1 MRVSLERA
9 SDHLHIWGIAEEGT
23 SIDTEHGS
31 SPASRGAAGAYIEGE
46 LGALYLLALLTGN
59 RAPGLPDAR
68 VTSVRFQG
76 VEQGFKLDDVI
87 IKGVGAS
94 GDALLEIQ
102 SKRDIQFSPKDA
114 VYKDVA
120 HQIASSTIGD
130 VPAERHLFGIATQ
143 RTSRKISGAYQD
155 VLGWARSA
163 ETAYEFFTRL
173 SAKGVANGDMRAFVA
188 TTRAHLVA
196 GGVAD
201 EDEAIWRLLRRM
213 LILEFDFE
221 ASAPIARNY
230 GLALAR
236 MALAD
241 EQVARA
247 EALWSRLVDLSI
259 QTGARGGEIDAAAL
273 KTNLAEADF
282 KLAGERDYGPAR
294 ARLDELAH
302 NTLAPIGTSVAG
314 VTLPRLV
321 AVAALDEVAETQRF
335 VVVRGD
341 TGVGKSWVLRH
352 YAERVA
358 ARAPI
363 IVLDREATPPSGWL
377 YLANALGIP
386 GSAYAFLTD
395 LAASGGAYLFIDG
408 IDMIDDVG
416 RQRTISELLRA
427 ASAIPGF
434 TVIATARRGG
444 ASDAI
449 PWLDAGVATA
459 LGGLHAVEVEALS
472 DEEVAILVD
481 QAPELGMLLDA
492 SHPAAQLARNLYRLS
507 RLLREP
513 RAASVRTE
521 AELAQLWWTS
531 ADGAP
536 AAEVRA
542 AQRILEALATAAL
555 KGEAGIDL
563 AEDSPARDHLL
574 TAQSVREAKRDRL
587 VFYHDVLRD
596 WAIGTYLVEDPS
608 RLAGFDLSGPVSP
621 RVARGVEIAARL
633 LLETGKDASAWLDLL
648 SHLSP
653 PSAHGSW
660 RRQAILALVRSE
672 VAMDVLDKASASLL
686 AGGGALLAE
695 LSTTIVA
702 VETQAVADVIAL
714 PDGSKVDLPR
724 SYRTDVT
731 GSSVLVLRWVL
742 AHAAKVPMSAIGA
755 VVKLVEVQTFFLKML
770 PSLAER
776 TARLLFGWLCQL
788 DLRDTPVTI
797 PGMDG
802 GARWAS
808 DARRQTIDKLRLMT
822 MLLGSFAPDA
832 LKAYLTAITSD
843 GDHHKMEN
851 LRQFSSVIAPV
862 APAELAAMVQATLIE
877 KKDSRRRRD
886 RAMERAFSF
895 ADSDYLPP
903 SPAQPPFLD
912 LLNAA
917 PAEGLA
923 LIRALVEEAI
933 AFRTDRREPGD
944 DGIAVDFGE
953 GLRFFPWAW
962 SYGWSRGHGDE
973 YAAASGLLALEA
985 WSQKRLDEGDP
996 VEAVLADILGP
1007 EGSAAAYLLIAIDV
1021 LLSHGTIARVPL
1033 APFLASPQLLADD
1046 RTRQIHDQM
1055 GSGLDTLGLQE
1066 EPKGLVRMADLRARP
1081 SRGYSLIDTLPN
1093 FLADEPVGNGLRT
1106 ALAAAVET
1114 LEPYG
1119 AHATLSD
1126 PELAGRNAL
1135 NLLTRANWFERDDG
1149 NLEYRS
1155 PPDEAAHFAALEAK
1169 RDVSVQASG
1178 MEARISM
1185 AREGGDYATADTARD
1200 AVAYAEGGVPD
1211 GSDTDVL
1218 QSRSTRLIT
1227 TALLVARDGDDA
1239 LLAANEAWVR
1249 QVIAIALEEKSDRG
1263 GGSHDTLRFNR
1274 PAIAILALIHLWARQ
1289 GQTADRDALVA
1300 LATRQDRAPAPAVAA
1315 AVQRIFE
1322 IEPSLF
1328 KAMMRAAFAS
1338 MTWRWK
1344 SYKPEDEAPHAAFE
1358 AERAAGI
1365 GAAVAAELAWLDGG
1379 VEPDWPAWPDER
1391 PILRRASRMRVPGP
1405 VTPEEFDA
1413 DDALETAIDASPAI
1427 LHADHRAAA
1436 QWLAMIQSAPAG
1448 TIGWRQEIVS
1458 AYAEWTGRMNGLG
1471 YAADAEVS
1479 RDLNDW
1485 NMHYYA
1491 FYAERLL
1498 DGDDAAFAADLA
1510 FVTELPDAPFGEVA
1524 QTVQHAADALYFNDS
1539 GRAAARPVALR
1550 EKLVGRVMILNR
1562 WQYARDPAEARIDME
1577 SGGVIAKMM
1586 FNTYGI
1592 INGTHSYL
1600 PRALFD
1606 RVDPFL
1612 PLLRP
1617 MLPGGQTVFVAR
1629 CAMNLLLVAPRAR
1642 HLDFLLDAAEA
1653 WFDRTTSPGLWIAA
1667 GVGRQVVKWF
1677 EAAVVEDP
1685 GLLAPAHPARARID
1699 RALGRLVAVGV
1710 AEAHDLEGRVTAAA
1724 EAAAVALVRRTPP
1737 G

>member
-1 MRVSLERA
+1 M
-9 SDHLHIWGIAEEGT
+9 AEEGT

-76 VEQGFKLDDVI
+76 VEQGFKLDDLI
-87 IKGVGAS
+87 IKGAGAR
-94 GDALLEIQ
+94 GDVLLEIQ

-163 ETAYEFFTRL
+163 ETASEFFTRL
-173 SAKGVANGDMRAFVA
+173 GAKGVANDDMRAFVA

-196 GGVAD
+196 GGVPD

-221 ASAPIARNY
+221 ASAPIARTY

-236 MALAD
+236 MSLAD

-259 QTGARGGEIDAAAL
+259 QTGTRGGEIDPAAL
-273 KTNLAEADF
+273 KANLAEADF

-294 ARLDELAH
+294 ARLAELAH
-302 NTLAPIGTSVAG
+302 NTLAQIGTSVAG
-314 VTLPRLV
+314 VTLPRLM
-321 AVAALDEVAETQRF
+321 AVAALDEAAETQRF
-335 VVVRGD
+335 IVVRGD

-386 GSAYAFLTD
+386 GSADAFLTD

-408 IDMIDDVG
+408 IDMIDDAG

-434 TVIATARRGG
+434 TVLATARRGG

-449 PWLDAGVATA
+449 PWLDAGIATA
-459 LGGLHAVEVEALS
+459 LGGLHAVEVGALS
-472 DEEVAILVD
+472 DEEVAILVG

-513 RAASVRTE
+513 SAASVRTE

-531 ADGAP
+531 ADGAS

-574 TAQSVREAKRDRL
+574 AAQSVREARRDRID
-587 VFYHDVLRD
+587 FYHDVLRD

-648 SHLSP
+648 AHLSP

-660 RRQAILALVRSE
+660 RRQAILAFVRSE
-672 VAMDVLDKASASLL
+672 VAIDVLAKTSVSLL

-702 VETQAVADVIAL
+702 VETKAAADVITL

-742 AHAAKVPMSAIGA
+742 GHADEIPMSAIGA
-755 VVKLVEVQTFFLKML
+755 VVELVEVQTFFLKML

-802 GARWAS
+802 RARLAS

-832 LKAYLTAITSD
+832 LKAYLTAVTSD
-843 GDHHKMEN
+843 GDHHKMKD

-862 APAELAAMVQATLIE
+862 APAEFAAMVKASLIE
-877 KKDSRRRRD
+877 KKDNRRGRD
-886 RAMERAFSF
+886 QAMERAFSF

-917 PAEGLA
+917 PTEGLA

-933 AFRTDRREPGD
+933 AFRTDGREPGD

-953 GLRFFPWAW
+953 GPRFFPWAW
-962 SYGWSRGHGDE
+962 SYGWSRGRGNE

-985 WSQKRLDEGDP
+985 WSQKRLDDGDP

-1055 GSGLDTLGLQE
+1055 GSGLDTLGLKE
-1066 EPKGLVRMADLRARP
+1066 EPKGPVRMADLRARP
-1081 SRGYSLIDTLPN
+1081 SRGYSLVDTLPN
-1093 FLADEPVGNGLRT
+1093 FLADEPIGNGLRT

-1135 NLLTRANWFERDDG
+1135 NLLTRANWIERDDG

-1185 AREGGDYATADTARD
+1185 ATEGGDYATADTARD
-1200 AVAYAEGGVPD
+1200 AVAYAEGCVPD

-1263 GGSHDTLRFNR
+1263 GASHDTLRYNR

-1315 AVQRIFE
+1315 AVQRILE
-1322 IEPSLF
+1322 IEPRLF

-1344 SYKPEDEAPHAAFE
+1344 SYEREDEAPHAAFE
-1358 AERAAGI
+1358 EERAAGI
-1365 GAAVAAELAWLDGG
+1365 NAAVAAELAWLDGG
-1379 VEPDWPAWPDER
+1379 AEPDWPAWPDER
-1391 PILRRASRMRVPGP
+1391 PNLRRAGRMRVPGP

-1413 DDALETAIDASPAI
+1413 DDALATAIAASPAI

-1448 TIGWRQEIVS
+1448 AIGWRQEIVS
-1458 AYAEWTGRMNGLG
+1458 AYAEWTGRINGLG

-1479 RDLNDW
+1479 RDPNDW

-1498 DGDDAAFAADLA
+1498 AGDDAAFAADLP
-1510 FVTELPDAPFGEVA
+1510 FVTDLPDAPFGEVA

-1550 EKLVGRVMILNR
+1550 EKLVGRVMTLNR
-1562 WQYARDPAEARIDME
+1562 WQHARDPAKARIDME
-1577 SGGVIAKMM
+1577 SGGVIAKML
-1586 FNTYGI
+1586 FNTYGM
-1592 INGTHSYL
+1592 INGMHSYL

-1612 PLLRP
+1612 PVLRP
-1617 MLPGGQTVFVAR
+1617 MLPGGQTVLVAR
-1629 CAMNLLLVAPRAR
+1629 CTMNLLLVAPRAR

-1653 WFDRTTSPGLWIAA
+1653 WFGRTTSPGLWIAA
-1667 GVGRQVVKWF
+1667 GVGHQVVQWF
-1677 EAAVVEDP
+1677 EAVVVEDP

-1699 RALGRLVAVGV
+1699 RALGQLVAVGV

-1724 EAAAVALVRRTPP
+1724 EAATVALVRRTPTD
-1737 G
+1737 

>member
-1 MRVSLERA
+1 M
-9 SDHLHIWGIAEEGT
+9 AEEGT

-76 VEQGFKLDDVI
+76 VEQGFKLDDLI
-87 IKGVGAS
+87 IKGVGAR

-130 VPAERHLFGIATQ
+130 VPAERHLFGVATQ

-163 ETAYEFFTRL
+163 EAAYEFFTRL
-173 SAKGVANGDMRAFVA
+173 GAKGVANDDMRAFVA

-221 ASAPIARNY
+221 ASAPIARTY

-241 EQVARA
+241 EQVARG

-259 QTGARGGEIDAAAL
+259 QTGTRGGEIDAAAL
-273 KTNLAEADF
+273 MANLAEADF

-294 ARLDELAH
+294 ARLAELAH

-314 VTLPRLV
+314 VTLPRLM
-321 AVAALDEVAETQRF
+321 AVATLDEAAETQRF
-335 VVVRGD
+335 IVVRGD

-386 GSAYAFLTD
+386 GSADAFLTD

-408 IDMIDDVG
+408 IDMIDDAG

-449 PWLDAGVATA
+449 PWLDAGIATA
-459 LGGLHAVEVEALS
+459 LGGLHAVEVGALS

-513 RAASVRTE
+513 SAASVRTE

-574 TAQSVREAKRDRL
+574 AAQSIREAKRDRL
-587 VFYHDVLRD
+587 DFYHDVLRD

-648 SHLSP
+648 AHLSP

-695 LSTTIVA
+695 LSTTIIA
-702 VETQAVADVIAL
+702 VETQAAVDVITL
-714 PDGSKVDLPR
+714 PNGSKVDLPR

-755 VVKLVEVQTFFLKML
+755 VVELVEVQTFFLKML

-802 GARWAS
+802 RARWAS

-832 LKAYLTAITSD
+832 LKGYLTAITSD
-843 GDHHKMEN
+843 GDHHKMKD

-862 APAELAAMVQATLIE
+862 APAELAAMVKATLIE
-877 KKDSRRRRD
+877 KKDSRRRD

-933 AFRTDRREPGD
+933 AFRTDGREPGD

-953 GLRFFPWAW
+953 GPRFFPWAW
-962 SYGWSRGHGDE
+962 SYGWSRGRGSE

-985 WSQKRLDEGDP
+985 WSQKRLDDGDP

-1046 RTRQIHDQM
+1046 RTRLIHDQM
-1055 GSGLDTLGLQE
+1055 GSGLDTLGLKE
-1066 EPKGLVRMADLRARP
+1066 EPKGPVRMADLRARP
-1081 SRGYSLIDTLPN
+1081 SRGYSLVDTLPN
-1093 FLADEPVGNGLRT
+1093 FLADEPVGNGLRK

-1169 RDVSVQASG
+1169 RDVSVHASG

-1185 AREGGDYATADTARD
+1185 AAEGGDYATADTARD

-1218 QSRSTRLIT
+1218 KSRSTRLIT

-1249 QVIAIALEEKSDRG
+1249 QVIAIAIEEKSDRG
-1263 GGSHDTLRFNR
+1263 GGSHDTLRYNR

-1300 LATRQDRAPAPAVAA
+1300 LATREDRAPAPAVAA
-1315 AVQRIFE
+1315 AVQRILE
-1322 IEPSLF
+1322 IEPRLF

-1338 MTWRWK
+1338 MTLRWK
-1344 SYKPEDEAPHAAFE
+1344 SYEPEDEAPHAAFE

-1365 GAAVAAELAWLDGG
+1365 DAAVAAELAWLDGG

-1391 PILRRASRMRVPGP
+1391 PNLRRASRMRVPGP
-1405 VTPEEFDA
+1405 VTPEEFGA
-1413 DDALETAIDASPAI
+1413 DDALETAIDASPAV

-1448 TIGWRQEIVS
+1448 AIGWRQEIVL

-1471 YAADAEVS
+1471 YAADVEVS
-1479 RDLNDW
+1479 RDPNDW

-1498 DGDDAAFAADLA
+1498 DGDDAAFAADLP

-1550 EKLVGRVMILNR
+1550 EKLVGRVMSLNR
-1562 WQYARDPAEARIDME
+1562 WQHARDPAEARIDME
-1577 SGGVIAKMM
+1577 SGGVIAKML
-1586 FNTYGI
+1586 FNTYGM

-1612 PLLRP
+1612 PVLRP

-1629 CAMNLLLVAPRAR
+1629 CTMNLLLVAPRAR

-1653 WFDRTTSPGLWIAA
+1653 WFGRTTSPGLWIAE
-1667 GVGRQVVKWF
+1667 GVGRQVVQWF
-1677 EAAVVEDP
+1677 EVCVVENP
-1685 GLLAPAHPARARID
+1685 GMLAPAHPERARID
-1699 RALGRLVAVGV
+1699 RVLGQLVAVGV
-1710 AEAHDLEGRVTAAA
+1710 AEAHDLERRVAAAA
-1724 EAAAVALVRRTPP
+1724 EAAAVALVRRTPD
-1737 G
+1737 

>member
-1 MRVSLERA
+1 MS
-9 SDHLHIWGIAEEGT
+9 EEGN
-23 SIDTEHGS
+23 SSDTEHGS

-59 RAPGLPDAR
+59 RAPGLPDVR

-76 VEQGFKLDDVI
+76 VEQGFKLDDLI

-155 VLGWARSA
+155 VLGWARST
-163 ETAYEFFTRL
+163 ETAGEFFKRL
-173 SAKGVANGDMRAFVA
+173 AAKGVANDDMRAFVT

-201 EDEAIWRLLRRM
+201 DDEAIWRLLRRM

-221 ASAPIARNY
+221 ASAPIARTY

-241 EQVARA
+241 EQVTRA

-259 QTGARGGEIDAAAL
+259 QTGTRGGELDAAAL
-273 KTNLAEADF
+273 KANLAEANF
-282 KLAGERDYGPAR
+282 NLAGDREYGPAR
-294 ARLDELAH
+294 ARLAELAQ
-302 NTLAPIGTSVAG
+302 NTLAHIGTSVAG
-314 VTLPRLV
+314 VTLPRL
-321 AVAALDEVAETQRF
+321 AAIAALDNAVETQRF
-335 VVVRGD
+335 IVIRGD

-352 YAERVA
+352 YADRIA

-363 IVLDREATPPSGWL
+363 MALDREATPAGGWL
-377 YLANALGIP
+377 PLANALGIP
-386 GSAYAFLTD
+386 GSAEAFLTD
-395 LAASGGAYLFIDG
+395 LAASGGAFLFIDG
-408 IDMIDDVG
+408 IDMVDDAG

-427 ASAIPGF
+427 AAAIPGF
-434 TVIATARRGG
+434 TVIATARQAG

-449 PWLDAGVATA
+449 AWIDNRIATA
-459 LGGLHAVEVEALS
+459 LGGQHALEVEALS
-472 DEEVAILVD
+472 DEEVAILID
-481 QAPELGMLLDA
+481 QAPEMRMLLDA

-513 RAASVRTE
+513 SAGSIRTE
-521 AELAQLWWTS
+521 AALAQLWWTS

-536 AAEVRA
+536 ATEVRA

-555 KGEAGIDL
+555 KSDAGIDL

-574 TAQSVREAKRDRL
+574 GAQSLREVRRDRL
-587 VFYHDVLRD
+587 DFYHDVLRD
-596 WAIGTYLVEDPS
+596 WAIGAYLAEDAS
-608 RLAGFDLSGPVSP
+608 RLAKFNLTSPVSP

-633 LLETGKDASAWLDLL
+633 VLETGKDVSAWLDLL
-648 SHLSP
+648 THLSP

-672 VAMDVLDKASASLL
+672 VAIDLLDNSSTSLL
-686 AGGGALLAE
+686 AENGGLLIE

-702 VETQAVADVIAL
+702 VETLAAADIVTL
-714 PDGSKVDLPR
+714 PDGSKVNLPR

-742 AHAAKVPMSAIGA
+742 GHDAQIPMSAIGA
-755 VVKLVEVQTFFLKML
+755 VVELVEVQTFFLKML

-788 DLRDTPVTI
+788 DLRNTPVTI
-797 PGMDG
+797 PGMDSR
-802 GARWAS
+802 ARWTS
-808 DARRQTIDKLRLMT
+808 DAQRQTIDKLRLMT

-832 LKAYLTAITSD
+832 LRAYLTAVTSD
-843 GDHHKMEN
+843 GDHYKMKD

-862 APAELAAMVQATLIE
+862 APAELAAMVKASLIE
-877 KKDSRRRRD
+877 KKDDRRGRN

-933 AFRTDRREPGD
+933 VFHTDGREPDD
-944 DGIAVDFGE
+944 DGITVDFGE
-953 GLRFFPWAW
+953 GPRFFPWAW
-962 SYGWSRGHGDE
+962 SYGWSRGRGNE

-985 WSQKRLDEGDP
+985 WSQKRLDDGDP

-1046 RTRQIHDQM
+1046 RTRQIHDQVE
-1055 GSGLDTLGLQE
+1055 SGLDTLGLKE
-1066 EPKGLVRMADLRARP
+1066 EPKGPVRMADLRARP
-1081 SRGYSLIDTLPN
+1081 SRGYSLVDTLPN
-1093 FLADEPVGNGLRT
+1093 FLADEPVGNGLRI

-1155 PPDEAAHFAALEAK
+1155 PPDEAAHFTALEAK

-1185 AREGGDYATADTARD
+1185 AAEGGDYATADTARD

-1249 QVIAIALEEKSDRG
+1249 QVIAIALEAKSDRG
-1263 GGSHDTLRFNR
+1263 GGSHDMLRYNR

-1289 GQTADRDALVA
+1289 GQIADRDTLVA

-1315 AVQRIFE
+1315 AVQRILE
-1322 IEPSLF
+1322 IEPRLF

-1344 SYKPEDEAPHAAFE
+1344 SYEPEEEALHAAFE

-1365 GAAVAAELAWLDGG
+1365 DAAVAAELAWLDGG
-1379 VEPDWPAWPDER
+1379 AEPDWPAWPDER
-1391 PILRRASRMRVPGP
+1391 PNLRRASRIRVPGP
-1405 VTPEEFDA
+1405 VTPEKLDA
-1413 DDALETAIDASPAI
+1413 DDALETAIDAPSAI
-1427 LHADHRAAA
+1427 LHVDHQAAG
-1436 QWLAMIQSAPAG
+1436 QWLAMIQLAPAG
-1448 TIGWRQEIVS
+1448 AIGWRQEIVS

-1471 YAADAEVS
+1471 YAEDAEVS
-1479 RDLNDW
+1479 RDPNDW
-1485 NMHYYA
+1485 NVHYYA

-1498 DGDDAAFAADLA
+1498 DGDDAAFAADLP
-1510 FVTELPDAPFGEVA
+1510 FVTDLPDAPFGEVA
-1524 QTVQHAADALYFNDS
+1524 QTVQHAADALYFSDS

-1550 EKLVGRVMILNR
+1550 EKLVGRVMTLNR
-1562 WQYARDPAEARIDME
+1562 WQHARDPAEARIDME
-1577 SGGVIAKMM
+1577 SGGVIAKML
-1586 FNTYGI
+1586 FNTYGM

-1612 PLLRP
+1612 PVLRP

-1629 CAMNLLLVAPRAR
+1629 CTMNLLLVAPRAR
-1642 HLDFLLDAAEA
+1642 HLDFLLDAANA
-1653 WFDRTTSPGLWIAA
+1653 WFGRTTSPGLWIAG
-1667 GVGRQVVKWF
+1667 GVGRQVVQWF
-1677 EAAVVEDP
+1677 EAVLVEDP
-1685 GLLAPAHPARARID
+1685 GLLVPTHPERARID
-1699 RALGRLVAVGV
+1699 RVLGQLVSVGV
-1710 AEAHDLEGRVTAAA
+1710 AEAHDLERRVTAAA
-1724 EAAAVALVRRTPP
+1724 EATAVVFVRHTP

>member
-1 MRVSLERA
+1 MV
-9 SDHLHIWGIAEEGT
+9 EEGA
-23 SIDTEHGS
+23 SIYPEHGS

-46 LGALYLLALLTGN
+46 LGAIYLLALLTSN
-59 RAPGLPDAR
+59 RAPGLPDAC

-76 VEQGFKLDDVI
+76 VEHGFKLDDLIV
-87 IKGVGAS
+87 KGIG
-94 GDALLEIQ
+94 GRGEALLEIQ
-102 SKRDIQFSPKDA
+102 SKRDIQFSPRDR

-163 ETAYEFFTRL
+163 ETASEFFTRL
-173 SAKGVANGDMRAFVA
+173 GAKGVANDDMRAFVA
-188 TTRAHLVA
+188 TTRAHLVE

-201 EDEAIWRLLRRM
+201 EDEAIWRLLRRI

-221 ASAPIARNY
+221 ASAPIARTY

-247 EALWSRLVDLSI
+247 EALWSRLVELSI
-259 QTGARGGEIDAAAL
+259 QTGTRGGEIDAAAL
-273 KTNLAEADF
+273 KANLAEADF

-294 ARLDELAH
+294 ARLAELAH

-314 VTLPRLV
+314 VTLPRLA
-321 AVAALDEVAETQRF
+321 AVATLDEAAETQRF
-335 VVVRGD
+335 IVVLGD

-386 GSAYAFLTD
+386 GSAEAFLTD

-408 IDMIDDVG
+408 IDMIDDAG

-427 ASAIPGF
+427 ASTIPGF
-434 TVIATARRGG
+434 TVIATARRGC

-449 PWLDAGVATA
+449 LWLDAGIATA
-459 LGGLHAVEVEALS
+459 LGGPHAVEVGALS

-481 QAPELGMLLDA
+481 QAPELNMLLDA

-513 RAASVRTE
+513 SAALVRTE
-521 AELAQLWWTS
+521 VELAQLWWTS

-542 AQRILEALATAAL
+542 AQRILDALAIAAL
-555 KGEAGIDL
+555 KNEAGIDL
-563 AEDSPARDHLL
+563 AEDSPARNHLL
-574 TAQSVREAKRDRL
+574 AAQSVREARRDRL
-587 VFYHDVLRD
+587 DFYHDVLRD
-596 WAIGTYLVEDPS
+596 WAIGNYLVEDPS

-633 LLETGKDASAWLDLL
+633 MLEMSKDASAWIDLL
-648 SHLSP
+648 AHLSP

-672 VAMDVLDKASASLL
+672 VATDVLDKASLSLL
-686 AGGGALLAE
+686 AEGGALLAE
-695 LSTTIVA
+695 LSTTIVT
-702 VETQAVADVIAL
+702 VETQAVADVITL
-714 PDGSKVDLPR
+714 PDGSNVDLPR

-731 GSSVLVLRWVL
+731 GSSALVLRWVL
-742 AHAAKVPMSAIGA
+742 SHAAEIPMSAIGA
-755 VVKLVEVQTFFLKML
+755 VVELVEVQTFFLKLL

-788 DLRDTPVTI
+788 DLRNTPVTI

-802 GARWAS
+802 RARWAS

-832 LKAYLTAITSD
+832 LKAYLTAITGD
-843 GDHHKMEN
+843 GDHHKMKD

-862 APAELAAMVQATLIE
+862 APAELAAMVKESLIG
-877 KKDSRRRRD
+877 KKGNRRGRD
-886 RAMERAFSF
+886 RAMARAFSF
-895 ADSDYLPP
+895 ADSDYLPR

-933 AFRTDRREPGD
+933 AFRTDGREPGD
-944 DGIAVDFGE
+944 EGITVDFGE
-953 GLRFFPWAW
+953 GPRFFPWVW
-962 SYGWSRGHGDE
+962 SYGWSRGRGND

-985 WSQKRLDEGDP
+985 WSQKRLDDGDP

-1021 LLSHGTIARVPL
+1021 LLSHATIARVLL
-1033 APFLASPQLLADD
+1033 APFLGSPQLLADD

-1055 GSGLDTLGLQE
+1055 ASGLDTFGVKK
-1066 EPKGLVRMADLRARP
+1066 EPKGPVSMADLRARP
-1081 SRGYSLIDTLPN
+1081 SRGYSLVDTLPN
-1093 FLADEPVGNGLRT
+1093 YLADEPVGNELRT
-1106 ALAAAVET
+1106 ALAVAVEK

-1126 PELAGRNAL
+1126 PELAARYAL

-1169 RDVSVQASG
+1169 RDASVRASG

-1185 AREGGDYATADTARD
+1185 AAGGGDYATADTARD
-1200 AVAYAEGGVPD
+1200 AVDYADGGVPD

-1227 TALLVARDGDDA
+1227 TALLVARDGDTA
-1239 LLAANEAWVR
+1239 LLAANEHWVR

-1263 GGSHDTLRFNR
+1263 GDSHDTLRYNR

-1289 GQTADRDALVA
+1289 GQTVDRDALVA
-1300 LATRQDRAPAPAVAA
+1300 LATRQDRAAAPAAAA
-1315 AVQRIFE
+1315 AVQRILD
-1322 IEPSLF
+1322 IEPRLF

-1338 MTWRWK
+1338 MTWRYK
-1344 SYKPEDEAPHAAFE
+1344 SYEPEDEAPHAEFE
-1358 AERAAGI
+1358 DERAARI
-1365 GAAVAAELAWLDGG
+1365 DAALAAELAWLDDG

-1391 PILRRASRMRVPGP
+1391 PNLRRPSRIRVPGP
-1405 VTPEEFDA
+1405 VRPEAFDA
-1413 DDALETAIDASPAI
+1413 DDALETAIDAPPSI
-1427 LHADHRAAA
+1427 LHADHQAAA
-1436 QWLAMIQSAPAG
+1436 QWLAIIQSTPAG
-1448 TIGWRQEIVS
+1448 AISWRQEIVS

-1471 YAADAEVS
+1471 YATDVEVS
-1479 RDLNDW
+1479 RDPNDW

-1491 FYAERLL
+1491 LFAERLL
-1498 DGDDAAFAADLA
+1498 DGDDAAFEADLP
-1510 FVTELPDAPFGEVA
+1510 FITNLPDAPFGEVA

-1550 EKLVGRVMILNR
+1550 QKLVGRVMALNR
-1562 WQYARDPAEARIDME
+1562 WQRARDADEALIDME
-1577 SGGVIAKMM
+1577 SGGVIAKML
-1586 FNTYGI
+1586 FNTYGAI
-1592 INGTHSYL
+1592 TGTHSYL

-1606 RVDPFL
+1606 KVDPFL
-1612 PLLRP
+1612 PALLP
-1617 MLPGGQTVFVAR
+1617 MLPGGQTVFVAL
-1629 CAMNLLLVAPRAR
+1629 CTMNLLLVAPRAR
-1642 HLDFLLDAAEA
+1642 HLDFLLDATET
-1653 WFDRTTSPGLWIAA
+1653 WFGRTTSPSLWIAA
-1667 GVGRQVVKWF
+1667 GVGRMVVQWF
-1677 EAAVVEDP
+1677 EAAVVADP

-1699 RALGRLVAVGV
+1699 NALGQLVSVGV
-1710 AEAHDLEGRVTAAA
+1710 AEAHDLEARVAA
-1724 EAAAVALVRRTPP
+1724 EVEAATVALVRCPLSE
-1737 G
+1737 